1 MIATAGVA
9 VAIYFAFIIISNYQE
24 VGEAVSNL
32 EWTWV
37 VAAIMLS
44 LAAYLVRALRWIY
57 YLDRLEVDIETR
69 EGLKLYFA
77 GLSMLITPAMIS
89 GVVKVGLVKAQMGVE
104 LKRTLPIVVVERLTD
119 LVGMLVL
126 AAAGVIFFGLGYVS
140 MTGTILFLVV
150 VLAMVRVTPIR
161 EAILGLWGRIPGAR
175 SHVETFRQLIES
187 AHTLLDRHAFG
198 IGSVYSLVSW
208 GLVGLT
214 LYLLVLGFDMDLT
227 LFESLFIF
235 AFPAILGIMSQTP
248 GGLGVE
254 EMGMETL
261 LLMKDVELPQATAL
275 VLVFR
280 LVTLWLGLGVGL
292 VILSGFSQEL
302 TTDIEDGDRGTEG
315 VSGGDGG

>member
-9 VAIYFAFIIISNYQE
+9 VALYFAFIVISNYQE

-32 EWTWV
+32 EWPWV
-37 VAAIMLS
+37 VAALMLS
-44 LAAYLVRALRWIY
+44 LVAYGVRALRWIY
-57 YLDRLEVDIETR
+57 YLDRLEVDIDTQ
-69 EGLKLYFA
+69 EGFKLYFA

-89 GVVKVGLVKAQMGVE
+89 GVVKVGLVKARLGVE

-126 AAAGVIFFGLGYVS
+126 AGAGVIFFGLGYIS
-140 MTGTILFLVV
+140 MAGTICFLVV

-161 EAILGLWGRIPGAR
+161 EAILGLWGRLPGAR
-175 SHVETFRQLIES
+175 RHVDTFRQLIES

-198 IGSVYSLVSW
+198 MGSLYSFASW

-214 LYLLVLGFDMDLT
+214 FYLLVLGFDMELSI
-227 LFESLFIF
+227 FESLFIF

-254 EMGMETL
+254 ELGMETL
-261 LLMKDVELPQATAL
+261 LFMKDIELAEATAL

-280 LVTLWLGLGVGL
+280 LVTLWLGLAVGLAVLSGYSKELAAIAVAGNGKDGEAGGVG
-292 VILSGFSQEL
+292 E
-302 TTDIEDGDRGTEG
+302 
-315 VSGGDGG
+315 